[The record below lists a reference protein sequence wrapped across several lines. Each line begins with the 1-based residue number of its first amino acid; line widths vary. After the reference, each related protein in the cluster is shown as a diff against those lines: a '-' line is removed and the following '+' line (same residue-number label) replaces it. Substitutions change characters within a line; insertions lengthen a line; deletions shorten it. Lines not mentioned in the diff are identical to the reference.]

1 MSSVYKHD
9 LLAYDGLKI
18 LQRDDL
24 FKFSIDALLLGD
36 FVKINPRAKKII
48 DLGCGLG
55 PVSFYL
61 SLKTSIKIVGVDIQK
76 AAIDLAKQSAVL
88 NHLDDQ
94 IEFIHGDI
102 REIHKRFET
111 NQFDIVVS
119 NPPFYKSNEIKQ
131 MNDLE
136 ALSIARHEVLLD
148 LDQLLTATKRL
159 LSHGGM
165 FYMIHRV
172 NRMDEIILKLSEHH
186 FVAKRLRFVYTKAN
200 KPAKMLLIEA
210 RYNGSMGSLEIDE
223 PLYIYDENTVYT
235 KEIQSIFHLGDE
247 HYEKDSTLSE

>member
-1 MSSVYKHD
+1 MSQVYKHD

-24 FKFSIDALLLGD
+24 FKFSIDSLLLGD
-36 FVKINPRAKKII
+36 FVKVNPRAKRII

-61 SLKTSIKIVGVDIQK
+61 SLKTSIEIIGVDIQEQ
-76 AAIDLAKQSAVL
+76 AIKLARESAVL
-88 NHLDDQ
+88 NHLDHQ
-94 IEFIHGDI
+94 IQFIHGDI
-102 REIHKRFET
+102 NEIHHQFET

-119 NPPFYKSNEIKQ
+119 NPPFYKSNDLKQ
-131 MNDLE
+131 RNDLQ

-148 LDQLLTATKRL
+148 LDQLLTAAKRL

-172 NRMDEIILKLSEHH
+172 NRMDEIIVKLHEHH
-186 FVAKRLRFVYTKAN
+186 FIAKRLRFVYTKAG

-210 RYNGSMGSLEIDE
+210 RYNGSMGSLEVEE
-223 PLYIYDENTVYT
+223 PLYIYDQETNYT
-235 KEIQSIFHLGDE
+235 QEIKNIFHLGDE